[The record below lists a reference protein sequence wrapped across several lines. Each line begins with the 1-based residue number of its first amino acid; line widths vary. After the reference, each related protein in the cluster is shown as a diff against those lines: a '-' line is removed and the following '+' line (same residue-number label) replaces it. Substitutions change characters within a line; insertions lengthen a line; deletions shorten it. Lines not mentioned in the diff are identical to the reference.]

1 MLSDSAQ
8 KRLMNG
14 KATPDDLK
22 ALHELGW
29 TLDQLSRR
37 LKLARGTI
45 KRAIRHAENGETR
58 SFVLN
63 VRPCLITGNEDKMR
77 RNAVYYTPA
86 DVLHRI
92 ANNEPMGIEYYKVH
106 EARALATRRAQR
118 LASLK
123 RAGVDGATIRIY
135 LKYHGKSLV

>member
-37 LKLARGTI
+37 LKLSRGTV
-45 KRAIRHAENGETR
+45 KRAIRHAENGESN

-63 VRPCLITGNEDKMR
+63 VQPCLITGNEDKMS
-77 RNAVYYTPA
+77 RNAVYCTSA
-86 DVLHRI
+86 DVIHRI
-92 ANNEPMGIEYYKVH
+92 ANNELMSIDYYKVH

-123 RAGVDGATIRIY
+123 KAGVKSAIIR
-135 LKYHGKSLV
+135 LWMQKYKIPS